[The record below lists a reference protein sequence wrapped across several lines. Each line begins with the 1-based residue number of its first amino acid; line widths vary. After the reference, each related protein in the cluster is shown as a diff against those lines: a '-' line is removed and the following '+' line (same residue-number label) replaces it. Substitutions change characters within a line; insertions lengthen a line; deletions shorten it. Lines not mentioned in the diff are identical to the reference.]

1 MIKSSQDKNTKTFAD
16 GHRVKS
22 FHGLKE
28 QAERRLDIFDAA
40 ESLHDLAALP
50 WNKFEALSGSR
61 QGQYSIR
68 INKQWRICFKWTN
81 NNADNVEITD
91 YH

>member
-1 MIKSSQDKNTKTFAD
+1 MVIC
-16 GHRVKS
+16 VKS

-61 QGQYSIR
+61 QG
-68 INKQWRICFKWTN
+68 
-81 NNADNVEITD
+81 
-91 YH
+91 